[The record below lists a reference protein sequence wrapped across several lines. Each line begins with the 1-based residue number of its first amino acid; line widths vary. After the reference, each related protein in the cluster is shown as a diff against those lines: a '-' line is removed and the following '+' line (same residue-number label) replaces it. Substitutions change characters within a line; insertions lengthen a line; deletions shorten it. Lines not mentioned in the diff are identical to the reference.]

1 LIVRVV
7 DLPHFINGSVRGFDA
22 RHVSLDIDLVV
33 GLLEG
38 ARRRG
43 NT

>member
-7 DLPHFINGSVRGFDA
+7 DLPLLINGSVRGFDA
-22 RHVSLDIDLVV
+22 RDVSLDIDLVV
-33 GLLEG
+33 GLPEG
-38 ARRRG
+38 AGRRG